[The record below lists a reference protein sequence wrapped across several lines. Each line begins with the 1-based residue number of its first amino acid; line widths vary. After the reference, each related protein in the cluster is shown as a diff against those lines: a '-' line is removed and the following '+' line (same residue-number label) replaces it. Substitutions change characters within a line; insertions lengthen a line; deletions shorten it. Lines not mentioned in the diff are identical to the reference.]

1 MVPPVIAT
9 VREWRDEDG
18 WGILDAEVGDV
29 FVHFSN
35 IEMKRNYKSLKPGQQ
50 VEFDLVGPLPPIEGC
65 RYAA

>member
-1 MVPPVIAT
+1 VIAT

-35 IEMKRNYKSLKPGQQ
+35 IEMKSSEDRLPDRRLQGT
-50 VEFDLVGPLPPIEGC
+50 LPLPETLGPH
-65 RYAA
+65 RSA